1 MAAQIGQL
9 GCAGSWVWML
19 QMSGKEFK
27 GHKGDSVKAITCP
40 QITRATSS
48 NKLIKY
54 KSVCINNRTE
64 QRETGEMQTRCWGR
78 AKRNGGRWAGRR
90 QKGGQRLQRDEK
102 SMDKQVRGRLQK
114 GSQRGE
120 N

>member
-9 GCAGSWVWML
+9 GCAGSRLWML

-54 KSVCINNRTE
+54 KSVCINKRTE
-64 QRETGEMQTRCWGR
+64 QRETGGMQTRCWGR
-78 AKRNGGRWAGRR
+78 AKRNGGRWAG
-90 QKGGQRLQRDEK
+90 GGAEG
-102 SMDKQVRGRLQK
+102 RG
-114 GSQRGE
+114 GSGCRGMK
-120 N
+120 NRWTNK